1 MTTAPTRHARAG
13 AGTNAPGQDAV
24 EGQYFVPMTTFANRR
39 RMRTLAATMVALTIA
54 LALSACSSSSSSSSS
69 QAATTTTT
77 TTAAPGGAVTP
88 TTLAGGKVA
97 TGSVT
102 CTNVTGTIA
111 FNPPLTNGGTS
122 PETTSIT
129 LTASGCT
136 PTGSSA
142 STVTGGT
149 ATATIQSATNGCLSL
164 LTSKP
169 VAVAVAW
176 SPSSIHASVATFSG
190 YAIVTDASSHI
201 GFGLPNSGG
210 TASIAGSF
218 AGADNGAASKA
229 TTYSGQTQ
237 TTLLAACAT
246 AAGVPSLAILN
257 GSVTFG

>member
-1 MTTAPTRHARAG
+1 
-13 AGTNAPGQDAV
+13 
-24 EGQYFVPMTTFANRR
+24 MTTFANRR
-39 RMRTLAATMVALTIA
+39 RMPTLVATALPLALA
-54 LALSACSSSSSSSSS
+54 LALSACSSSSSSSS
-69 QAATTTTT
+69 QAATTTTSTTT
-77 TTAAPGGAVTP
+77 TTAPGGVATP

-102 CTNVTGTIA
+102 CTSVTGTIA
-111 FNPPLTNGGTS
+111 FNPPLTNSGTS

-136 PTGSSA
+136 PAGSSA
-142 STVTGGT
+142 STVTSGT

-190 YAIVTDASSHI
+190 YAIVSDAGGNI

-210 TASIAGSF
+210 TATIAGSF
-218 AGADNGAASKA
+218 AGTDNGATSKA
-229 TTYSGQTQ
+229 TTYSALTQ

-246 AAGVPSLAILN
+246 AAGVPSLAITN